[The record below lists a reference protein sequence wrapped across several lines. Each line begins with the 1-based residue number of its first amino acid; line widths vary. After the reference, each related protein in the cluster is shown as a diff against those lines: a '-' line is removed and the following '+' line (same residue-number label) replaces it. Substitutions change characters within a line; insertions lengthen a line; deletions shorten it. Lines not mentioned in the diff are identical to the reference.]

1 LLECLADTHT
11 AIIKELQCH
20 STEKIQE
27 KQLQNLVDELIQLNE
42 NDDFATPLI
51 QIERER
57 EKSRFFAMK
66 AEELQFDY
74 DCQTSSAIISEWG
87 AKLLG
92 IERTTLNISEED
104 ADIMKNES
112 VQNFMK
118 QLKCTSPKNPE
129 TEGIINLNI
138 NGVQMCGKII
148 ARTMWTD
155 EKSHEYTGVIGKLSH
170 LKKISEQK
178 GETV

>member
-1 LLECLADTHT
+1 
-11 AIIKELQCH
+11 
-20 STEKIQE
+20 
-27 KQLQNLVDELIQLNE
+27 
-42 NDDFATPLI
+42 
-51 QIERER
+51 
-57 EKSRFFAMK
+57 MK

-74 DCQTSSAIISEWG
+74 DCRTSSAVISEWG

-92 IERTTLNISEED
+92 IDRTTLNISEKD
-104 ADIMKNES
+104 TDILKNES
-112 VQNFMK
+112 VRKFMK

-129 TEGIINLNI
+129 TEGIIHLDI

-170 LKKISEQK
+170 LKKVKEKQCI
-178 GETV
+178 